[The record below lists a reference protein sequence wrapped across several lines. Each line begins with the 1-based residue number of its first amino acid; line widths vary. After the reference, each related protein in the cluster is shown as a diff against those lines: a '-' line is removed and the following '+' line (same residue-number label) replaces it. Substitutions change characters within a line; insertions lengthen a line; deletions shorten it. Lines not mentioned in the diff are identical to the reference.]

1 MIFDKDKKMNR
12 ITVKHALILITYT
25 IALLW
30 IMTHINTVV
39 KYLKI
44 IIDILKPFIYGIALA
59 FVFNI
64 PLKYFMKK
72 LPKTII
78 KGRKLL
84 ASLLSIIAI
93 VLVITILVWIVFPQI
108 VDNVMTLVN
117 AFPGYVDSIVDFGND
132 MMRKGYISN
141 ELIAE
146 LQVYINE
153 LGNMAIDLLKSLFP
167 QVLGAAGSIASS
179 LKNIVLAFVIC
190 VYITI
195 SKDKL
200 FRQMRLFLKAF
211 VNDDVRK
218 QIVKITKLTS
228 ITFENFVT
236 GQLLEAVIIALLC
249 YIGCLILRFP
259 YAPIISVII
268 GVTNILPIFGAIIGV
283 SISAILVAMVNP
295 LQGLIFIV
303 FGIAL
308 QQFESN
314 LIYPRVVGSSVG
326 LSGLWVLFAITIGG
340 GLFGFV
346 GMIVGLPVF
355 SVIYTLL
362 KEETYKRIKEKKKSS

>member
-12 ITVKHALILITYT
+12 ITVKHAIILITYT
-25 IALLW
+25 VALLW
-30 IMTHINTVV
+30 IMTHVNTVI
-39 KYLKI
+39 KYLKL

-64 PLKYFMKK
+64 PLKYFMNK
-72 LPKTII
+72 LPKNLK

-84 ASLLSIIAI
+84 ASLLSIISI
-93 VLVITILVWIVFPQI
+93 IILITILIWIVFPQV
-108 VDNVMTLVN
+108 VDNVVSLVN
-117 AFPGYVDSIVDFGND
+117 AFPGYVDGVIAFGND
-132 MMRKGYISN
+132 LMEKGYISHD
-141 ELIAE
+141 LINE
-146 LQVYINE
+146 LQVYVNE
-153 LGNMAIDLLKSLFP
+153 IANMAIDLLKSLFP

-179 LKNIVLAFVIC
+179 LKNVVLAVVIS

-195 SKDKL
+195 SKEKL
-200 FRQMRLFLKAF
+200 FRQIKLLLKAF
-211 VNDDVRK
+211 VNDEIRVK
-218 QIVKITKLTS
+218 IVKVAKLTS
-228 ITFENFVT
+228 QTFENFVT
-236 GQLLEAVIIALLC
+236 GQLLEAVIIAILC

-259 YAPIISVII
+259 YAPIISVLI

-283 SISAILVAMVNP
+283 SISALLVAMVNP
-295 LQGLIFIV
+295 IQGLIFIV

-346 GMIVGLPVF
+346 GMIIGLPVF
-355 SVIYTLL
+355 SVLYALL
-362 KEETYKRIKEKKKSS
+362 KEETHRRIRENK